1 MKINYLTGNYNE
13 SGVEDAIISEFKKY
27 PFEPDH
33 FQKHAIERI
42 HRNQH
47 ILTCVPTGSGKT
59 LVAMEGIFKA
69 LKDGKKVI
77 YTSPIKT
84 LSNQKFA
91 EFTKIF
97 PDTSVGILTG
107 DIKLNPNVIYLL

>member
-1 MKINYLTGNYNE
+1 MKINYLTGNCNE

-27 PFEPDH
+27 PLEPTH

-59 LVAMEGIFKA
+59 LVAEGIFKA

-77 YTSPIKT
+77 YTSPIKHC
-84 LSNQKFA
+84 LNQKFG
-91 EFTKIF
+91 EFTAKYFQIQVLV
-97 PDTSVGILTG
+97 S
-107 DIKLNPNVIYLL
+107 